1 MAAGGVRLRSLSD
14 GGRVRRTRARDL
26 LLAIPLGIGLYL
38 ALFGIAGDTTEEAVI
53 APWWSLALIPCGTV
67 LVGVAATSLP
77 ARLATC
83 IRIADALRYE

>member
-1 MAAGGVRLRSLSD
+1 MAASRVRLHSLSD
-14 GGRVRRTRARDL
+14 GGQVSRTRARDL

-53 APWWSLALIPCGTV
+53 APWWSLALIPIGTV
-67 LVGVAATSLP
+67 VVVVAATSLP
-77 ARLATC
+77 ARLATR